1 MRTGSVRKSDLEN
14 KYVFWDI
21 DGTLAP
27 YRFNDHVSDP
37 EGTNNGMSLKE
48 ISEHIFLTRKPS
60 QHMMK
65 VVYSCGARRNFIM
78 GHCQVQQEMDDK
90 QLWLDKHFSIIRR
103 QDRILTFENISK
115 ADSIIEYCAGH
126 RIDLKDVVYVDDA
139 LVFLREAE
147 RKGIKSYHISSFLDW
162 DYSDDYFNSKDA
174 SITFEEC
181 EVVPD
186 DSQKIK
192 EKHILNAK
200 NFERFFGE
208 RKSMMIYINGQWK
221 NTDTYQR

>member
-1 MRTGSVRKSDLEN
+1 MRRGIDNMRTGSVRKSDLEN

-78 GHCQVQQEMDDK
+78 GLCQVQQEMDDK
-90 QLWLDKHFSIIRR
+90 QLWLDKHFPIIRR

-115 ADSIIEYCAGH
+115 ADSIVEYCAGH
-126 RIDLKDVVYVDDA
+126 RIDLKDAVYVDDV

-174 SITFEEC
+174 PITFEEC

-200 NFERFFGE
+200 NFERFFG
-208 RKSMMIYINGQWK
+208 KGK
-221 NTDTYQR
+221 V

>member
-90 QLWLDKHFSIIRR
+90 QLWLDKHFPIIKR
-103 QDRILTFENISK
+103 QDRILTYENISK
-115 ADSIIEYCAGH
+115 ADSIVEYCAGH
-126 RIDLKDVVYVDDA
+126 RIDLKDVVYVDDVLA
-139 LVFLREAE
+139 FLREAE
-147 RKGIKSYHISSFLDW
+147 QKGIKSYHISSFLDW

-174 SITFEEC
+174 PITFEEC

-186 DSQKIK
+186 DSQI
-192 EKHILNAK
+192 ENCLVCLA
-200 NFERFFGE
+200 
-208 RKSMMIYINGQWK
+208 
-221 NTDTYQR
+221 

>member
-14 KYVFWDI
+14 KYVLWDI

-90 QLWLDKHFSIIRR
+90 QLWLDKHFPIIKR

-115 ADSIIEYCAGH
+115 ADSIVEYCAGH
-126 RIDLKDVVYVDDA
+126 RIDLKDVVYVDDVLA
-139 LVFLREAE
+139 FLREAE

-162 DYSDDYFNSKDA
+162 EYSDDYFNSKDA
-174 SITFEEC
+174 PITFEEC

-186 DSQKIK
+186 DSQI
-192 EKHILNAK
+192 ENCLVCLA
-200 NFERFFGE
+200 
-208 RKSMMIYINGQWK
+208 
-221 NTDTYQR
+221 

>member
-90 QLWLDKHFSIIRR
+90 QLWLDKHFPIIKR

-115 ADSIIEYCAGH
+115 ADSIVEYCAGH
-126 RIDLKDVVYVDDA
+126 RIDLKDAVYVDDV

-162 DYSDDYFNSKDA
+162 DYSDDYFNSKDTPV
-174 SITFEEC
+174 TFEEC

-200 NFERFFGE
+200 NFERFFG
-208 RKSMMIYINGQWK
+208 KGK
-221 NTDTYQR
+221 V

>member
-27 YRFNDHVSDP
+27 YRFNDHVSDL

-90 QLWLDKHFSIIRR
+90 QLWLDKHFPIIKR
-103 QDRILTFENISK
+103 QDRLLTFENISK

-126 RIDLKDVVYVDDA
+126 RIDLKDAVYVDDV

-174 SITFEEC
+174 PITFEEC

-200 NFERFFGE
+200 NFERFFG
-208 RKSMMIYINGQWK
+208 KGK
-221 NTDTYQR
+221 V

>member
-90 QLWLDKHFSIIRR
+90 QLWLDKHFPIIRR

-115 ADSIIEYCAGH
+115 ADSIVEYCAGY
-126 RIDLKDVVYVDDA
+126 RIDLKDAVYVDDV

-174 SITFEEC
+174 PITFEEC

-200 NFERFFGE
+200 NFERFFG
-208 RKSMMIYINGQWK
+208 KGK
-221 NTDTYQR
+221 V

>member
-1 MRTGSVRKSDLEN
+1 MKEVIGSVTKNDLEN

-37 EGTNNGMSLKE
+37 DGTNNGMSLKE
-48 ISEHIFLTRKPS
+48 IDEHIFLTRNPS

-90 QLWLDKHFSIIRR
+90 QLWLDKHFPIIRR
-103 QDRILTFENISK
+103 QDRIFTFENISK
-115 ADSIIEYCAGH
+115 ADSIVEYCAGH
-126 RIDLKDVVYVDDA
+126 RIDLKDVVYVDDVLA
-139 LVFLREAE
+139 FLREAE

-162 DYSDDYFNSKDA
+162 GYSDEYFSLKD
-174 SITFEEC
+174 T
-181 EVVPD
+181 D
-186 DSQKIK
+186 
-192 EKHILNAK
+192 KHSSESTDA
-200 NFERFFGE
+200 FFD
-208 RKSMMIYINGQWK
+208 IHNG
-221 NTDTYQR
+221 

>member
-90 QLWLDKHFSIIRR
+90 QLWLDKHFPIIKR

-115 ADSIIEYCAGH
+115 ADSIVEYCAGH
-126 RIDLKDVVYVDDA
+126 RIDLKDVVYVDDVLA
-139 LVFLREAE
+139 FLREAE

-174 SITFEEC
+174 PITFEEC

-186 DSQKIK
+186 DSQI
-192 EKHILNAK
+192 ENCLVCLA
-200 NFERFFGE
+200 
-208 RKSMMIYINGQWK
+208 
-221 NTDTYQR
+221 

>member
-90 QLWLDKHFSIIRR
+90 QLWLNKYFPIIRR

-115 ADSIIEYCAGH
+115 ADSIVEYCAGH
-126 RIDLKDVVYVDDA
+126 RIDLKDVVYVDDV

-174 SITFEEC
+174 PITFEEC

-200 NFERFFGE
+200 NFERFFG
-208 RKSMMIYINGQWK
+208 KGK
-221 NTDTYQR
+221 V

>member
-90 QLWLDKHFSIIRR
+90 QLWLDKHFPIIRR

-115 ADSIIEYCAGH
+115 ADSIVEYCAGH
-126 RIDLKDVVYVDDA
+126 RIDLKDAVYVDDV

-174 SITFEEC
+174 PITFEEC
-181 EVVPD
+181 EVVHD

-200 NFERFFGE
+200 NFERFFG
-208 RKSMMIYINGQWK
+208 KGK
-221 NTDTYQR
+221 V

>member
-1 MRTGSVRKSDLEN
+1 MRTGSIRKSDLEN

-90 QLWLDKHFSIIRR
+90 QLWLDKHFPIIRR

-115 ADSIIEYCAGH
+115 ADSIVEYCAGH
-126 RIDLKDVVYVDDA
+126 RIDLKDVVYVDDVLA
-139 LVFLREAE
+139 FLREAE

-174 SITFEEC
+174 PITFEEC

-186 DSQKIK
+186 DSQI
-192 EKHILNAK
+192 ENCLVCLA
-200 NFERFFGE
+200 
-208 RKSMMIYINGQWK
+208 
-221 NTDTYQR
+221 

>member
-1 MRTGSVRKSDLEN
+1 MRTESVRKSDLEN

-65 VVYSCGARRNFIM
+65 IVYSCGARRNFIM

-90 QLWLDKHFSIIRR
+90 QLWLDKHFPIIRR

-126 RIDLKDVVYVDDA
+126 RIDLKDVVYVDDV

-181 EVVPD
+181 EVLPD

-200 NFERFFGE
+200 NFERFFG
-208 RKSMMIYINGQWK
+208 KGK
-221 NTDTYQR
+221 V

>member
-90 QLWLDKHFSIIRR
+90 QLWLDKHFPIIKR
-103 QDRILTFENISK
+103 QDRLLTFENISK
-115 ADSIIEYCAGH
+115 ADSIIEYCVGH
-126 RIDLKDVVYVDDA
+126 RIDLKDAVYVDDV

-174 SITFEEC
+174 PITFEEC

-200 NFERFFGE
+200 NFERFFG
-208 RKSMMIYINGQWK
+208 KGK
-221 NTDTYQR
+221 V

>member
-27 YRFNDHVSDP
+27 YRFNDHVLDP
-37 EGTNNGMSLKE
+37 EGTNNGMSLRE
-48 ISEHIFLTRKPS
+48 ISEHIFLTREPS

-90 QLWLDKHFSIIRR
+90 QLWLDKYFPIIKR

-126 RIDLKDVVYVDDA
+126 RINLKDVVYVDDV

-200 NFERFFGE
+200 NFERFFG
-208 RKSMMIYINGQWK
+208 KGK
-221 NTDTYQR
+221 V

>member
-14 KYVFWDI
+14 KYIFWDI

-90 QLWLDKHFSIIRR
+90 QLWLDKYFTIIRR

-115 ADSIIEYCAGH
+115 ADSIVEYCAGH
-126 RIDLKDVVYVDDA
+126 RIDLKDAVYVDDV

-174 SITFEEC
+174 PITFEEC

-200 NFERFFGE
+200 NFERFFG
-208 RKSMMIYINGQWK
+208 KGK
-221 NTDTYQR
+221 V

>member
-90 QLWLDKHFSIIRR
+90 QLWLDKHFPIIRR

-115 ADSIIEYCAGH
+115 ADSIVEYCAGH
-126 RIDLKDVVYVDDA
+126 RIDLKDAVYVDDV

-174 SITFEEC
+174 PLTFEEC

-200 NFERFFGE
+200 NFERFFG
-208 RKSMMIYINGQWK
+208 KGK
-221 NTDTYQR
+221 V

>member
-90 QLWLDKHFSIIRR
+90 QLWLDKHFPIIRR

-115 ADSIIEYCAGH
+115 ADSIVEYCAGH
-126 RIDLKDVVYVDDA
+126 RIDLKDAVYVDDV

-162 DYSDDYFNSKDA
+162 AYSDDYFNSKDA
-174 SITFEEC
+174 PITFEEC

-200 NFERFFGE
+200 NFERFFG
-208 RKSMMIYINGQWK
+208 KGK
-221 NTDTYQR
+221 V

>member
-90 QLWLDKHFSIIRR
+90 QLWLDKHFPIIKR
-103 QDRILTFENISK
+103 QDRILTYENISK
-115 ADSIIEYCAGH
+115 ADSIVEYCAVH
-126 RIDLKDVVYVDDA
+126 RIDLKDVVYVDDM
-139 LVFLREAE
+139 LSFLREAE

-174 SITFEEC
+174 PITFEEC

-200 NFERFFGE
+200 NFERFFG
-208 RKSMMIYINGQWK
+208 KGK
-221 NTDTYQR
+221 V

>member
-1 MRTGSVRKSDLEN
+1 MRTESVRKSDLEN

-65 VVYSCGARRNFIM
+65 IVYSCGARRNFIM

-90 QLWLDKHFSIIRR
+90 QLWLDKHFPIIRR

-126 RIDLKDVVYVDDA
+126 RIDLKDVVYVDDV

-200 NFERFFGE
+200 NFERFFG
-208 RKSMMIYINGQWK
+208 KGK
-221 NTDTYQR
+221 V

>member
-65 VVYSCGARRNFIM
+65 IVYSCGARRNFIM

-90 QLWLDKHFSIIRR
+90 QLWLDKHFPIIRR

-126 RIDLKDVVYVDDA
+126 RIDLKDAVYVDDV

-174 SITFEEC
+174 PITFEEC

-200 NFERFFGE
+200 NFERFFG
-208 RKSMMIYINGQWK
+208 KGK
-221 NTDTYQR
+221 V

>member
-90 QLWLDKHFSIIRR
+90 QLWLDKHFPIIRR
-103 QDRILTFENISK
+103 QDRILTYENISK
-115 ADSIIEYCAGH
+115 ADGIVEYCAGH
-126 RIDLKDVVYVDDA
+126 RIDLKDVVYVDDVLA
-139 LVFLREAE
+139 FLREAE

-174 SITFEEC
+174 PITFEEC

-186 DSQKIK
+186 DSQI
-192 EKHILNAK
+192 ENCLVCL
-200 NFERFFGE
+200 
-208 RKSMMIYINGQWK
+208 
-221 NTDTYQR
+221 T

>member
-1 MRTGSVRKSDLEN
+1 MRTGSVRKSDLE
-14 KYVFWDI
+14 YVFWDI

-90 QLWLDKHFSIIRR
+90 QLWLDKHFPIIRR

-115 ADSIIEYCAGH
+115 ADSIVEYCAGH
-126 RIDLKDVVYVDDA
+126 RIDLKDAVYVDDV

-162 DYSDDYFNSKDA
+162 DYSDDYFNSKDTPV
-174 SITFEEC
+174 TFEEC

-200 NFERFFGE
+200 NFERFFG
-208 RKSMMIYINGQWK
+208 KGK
-221 NTDTYQR
+221 V

>member
-1 MRTGSVRKSDLEN
+1 METGSIRKSDLEG

-37 EGTNNGMSLKE
+37 DGTNNGMSLKE

-60 QHMMK
+60 QHMIK

-78 GHCQVQQEMDDK
+78 GHCQIQQEMNDK
-90 QLWLDKHFSIIRR
+90 QLWLDKYFPIIRQ

-115 ADSIIEYCAGH
+115 ADSIVEYCAGH
-126 RIDLKDVVYVDDA
+126 RIDLKDVVYVDDVLA
-139 LVFLREAE
+139 FLREAE

-162 DYSDDYFNSKDA
+162 DYSDDYFSLKDTDLYPLE
-174 SITFEEC
+174 SLD
-181 EVVPD
+181 V
-186 DSQKIK
+186 
-192 EKHILNAK
+192 
-200 NFERFFGE
+200 FFD
-208 RKSMMIYINGQWK
+208 IHNG
-221 NTDTYQR
+221 

>member
-27 YRFNDHVSDP
+27 YRFNNHVSDP

-60 QHMMK
+60 WHMMK

-90 QLWLDKHFSIIRR
+90 QLWLDKHFPIIKR
-103 QDRILTFENISK
+103 QDRILTYENISK

-126 RIDLKDVVYVDDA
+126 RIDLKDVVYVDDV

-174 SITFEEC
+174 PITFEEC

-200 NFERFFGE
+200 NFERFFG
-208 RKSMMIYINGQWK
+208 KGK
-221 NTDTYQR
+221 V

>member
-48 ISEHIFLTRKPS
+48 ISEHIFLTRKPF

-90 QLWLDKHFSIIRR
+90 QLWLDKHFPIIRR

-115 ADSIIEYCAGH
+115 ADSIVEYCAGH
-126 RIDLKDVVYVDDA
+126 RIDLKDAVYVDDV

-174 SITFEEC
+174 PITFEEC

-200 NFERFFGE
+200 NFERFFG
-208 RKSMMIYINGQWK
+208 KGK
-221 NTDTYQR
+221 V